1 MTTPFPFRKFAANGS
16 MAMRDG
22 LVFVVFMPA
31 PHSQVGAAS
40 ATAFE
45 RYLAWV
51 GSSRFTLVH
60 DRGEQYRQ
68 LTPKKLSGLVTRLR
82 AQRPQ
87 TVEFQFSIRD
97 GDEGTVPEHYFAYSG
112 GIEDAG
118 PAETSHIEVWFPTEY
133 PDEIGLDAFLKG
145 LLSLAQAVP
154 FSSGYA
160 SLALNYLEWA
170 DMGAVPY
177 NRAIAMRH
185 PGVDV
190 HNTSNTGLRL
200 GDGVRGAYWLTLLGT
215 RALARLEKDAAAIRQ
230 ELGPEI
236 EVLEIEN
243 GVAIRAGERPL
254 PGDVNENDR
263 LPLIRKVA
271 ALVAPIQVVRDKG
284 ILFGT
289 KEEWVKWQRRH
300 LL

>member
-1 MTTPFPFRKFAANGS
+1 
-16 MAMRDG
+16 MRDG
-22 LVFVVFMPA
+22 MVFAIYMPA

-40 ATAFE
+40 AGALE
-45 RYLAWV
+45 RYLSWV
-51 GSSRFTLVH
+51 GANRFTLVH
-60 DRGEQYRQ
+60 DRGEQYRK
-68 LTPKKLSGLVTRLR
+68 LTTKKLAGLVTRLR
-82 AQRPQ
+82 AESPQ
-87 TVEFQFSIRD
+87 SLEFQFSIRD
-97 GDEGTVPEHYFAYSG
+97 GDEATVPEHFFSYCGRPDDGAS
-112 GIEDAG
+112 IKA
-118 PAETSHIEVWFPTEY
+118 SHIEIWFPIEY
-133 PDEIGLDAFLKG
+133 LDEIGPDAFLKG
-145 LLSLAQAVP
+145 LISLAEELP

-160 SLALNYLEWA
+160 SVALNCLDWA
-170 DMGAVPY
+170 AAGAQPY
-177 NRAIAMRH
+177 SRAIALRH

-190 HNTSNTGLRL
+190 HDSELTGLKL